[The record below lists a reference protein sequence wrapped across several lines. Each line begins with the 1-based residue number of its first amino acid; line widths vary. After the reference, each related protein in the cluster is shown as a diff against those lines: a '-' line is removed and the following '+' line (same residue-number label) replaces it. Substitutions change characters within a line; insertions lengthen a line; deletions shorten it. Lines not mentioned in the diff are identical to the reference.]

1 MKKSLFYLFMLM
13 AVAAMPLTSCEKDPQ
28 KEEEGQ
34 HNAKADDDQTEITA
48 YNSLSWLQ
56 GAIVIVNKN
65 GEVVRRVYGEPLD
78 ESQPDV
84 LSAPV
89 SSYAAAEKIFL
100 SWVAPGKTA
109 TKVDGGYDYNLT
121 DHEGKAQ
128 GSVSFRAVEG
138 EGRVIARMTVA
149 EGTDLKEVS
158 QFDFVNSKQW
168 PENSAYE
175 KVEAGKIYEMDGHVL
190 TWTWGLFNNTFNEPK
205 ATKLP
210 FYCIQGNTDGKEGI
224 LVWISP
230 DSNDDGDIL
239 YHPRCAYYTGDAFKY
254 LPTVPQ
260 GEKVLEFYNNNQTFW
275 NNMLKEMD
283 AKGYM
288 WSPQD
293 GEDAT
298 GCSEFLL
305 QQIMPYMWPASGVA
319 CLDFDEPKGKLAG
332 AVTTTYYMYR
342 YMHIK
347 TIPAVE

>member
-1 MKKSLFYLFMLM
+1 MKKNLFYLFMLM

-28 KEEEGQ
+28 KE
-34 HNAKADDDQTEITA
+34 ADKHDPNSDADQTEITA
-48 YNSLSWLQ
+48 YDALNWLQ
-56 GAIVIVNKN
+56 GSIVVVDNN

-84 LSAPV
+84 ISAPAV
-89 SSYAAAEKIFL
+89 SYAAAEKIFL
-100 SWVAPGKTA
+100 SWVAPGKEA

-121 DHEGKAQ
+121 DYEGKAQ
-128 GSVSFRAVEG
+128 GSVSFRAVEDG
-138 EGRVIARMTVA
+138 GRVIARMTVA
-149 EGTDLKEVS
+149 EGTNLKEIS
-158 QFDFVNSKQW
+158 EFNFIDSKLW
-168 PENSAYE
+168 PENAAFE
-175 KVEAGKIYEMDGHVL
+175 KVEAGKIYEIETYELKWEDKSFWTSL
-190 TWTWGLFNNTFNEPK
+190 TFAPELK
-205 ATKLP
+205 KLP

-293 GEDAT
+293 GENAT

-305 QQIMPYMWPASGVA
+305 QQIMPYLWPAEGVA

-342 YMHIK
+342 YMYIE
-347 TIPAVE
+347 TIPAVD